1 MFIAYTIIAI
11 VMSLLLVV
19 SGVAKVRR
27 DPRIVHGIHEV
38 IGVPLR
44 WLPWL
49 AACEFAG
56 AAGLLIGIVWWP
68 LGIAAAIG
76 VIVYFIG
83 ASIGHIRIKD
93 FKGLPTPVVILLI
106 TIAILVVRSV
116 SIS

>member
-11 VMSLLLVV
+11 IMSLLLIA
-19 SGVAKVRR
+19 SGVAKLRR
-27 DPRIVHGIHEV
+27 NPQIVHSIHEV
-38 IGVPLR
+38 VGVPLR

-76 VIVYFIG
+76 VILYFIS
-83 ASIGHIRIKD
+83 ADISHVRVKD
-93 FKGLPTPVVILLI
+93 FKGLPTPTVILLVA
-106 TIAILVVRSV
+106 IAILVVRGLSV
-116 SIS
+116 S

>member
-11 VMSLLLVV
+11 VMSLLLVA
-19 SGVAKVRR
+19 SGVVKLRR
-27 DPRIVHGIHEV
+27 NPNIVHGLHEV

-68 LGIAAAIG
+68 LGIAAALG
-76 VIVYFIG
+76 VVVYYLG
-83 ASIGHIRIKD
+83 ASIGHVRIKD
-93 FKGLPTPVVILLI
+93 FKGLPVP
-106 TIAILVVRSV
+106 AGGFGSGPQGHR
-116 SIS
+116 

>member
-11 VMSLLLVV
+11 VMAFLLVF
-19 SGVAKVRR
+19 SGVAKLRR
-27 DPRIVHGIHEV
+27 NPNIVHGLHEV

-83 ASIGHIRIKD
+83 ASVSHVRVKD
-93 FKGLPTPVVILLI
+93 FKGLPTPAVILLI
-106 TIAILVVRSV
+106 AIGILVLRSL
-116 SIS
+116 SLS